1 MKKGSPVRLSI
12 LSIAVF
18 LFPGL
23 AHAHTA
29 ERGFILLLPTE
40 YYLTGGTAAVAATF
54 LVMALISP
62 ARLSAWFGKRIS
74 LPVPETP
81 RLDEALG
88 ALGFASFLFLIYCGV
103 EGARDPLTNPLP
115 LAVWTLGWVGLTLLH
130 TLIGDLWAVLN
141 PWRFPVRMIRRA
153 AGLTAVGDGPFM
165 LPNWLKVW
173 PAILLFL
180 EIAWF
185 ELVDIAPADPDRL
198 AIALSIF
205 WLIGLLGCLLFG
217 EDIWRRSGEPLS
229 ILFRYL
235 ALLAPI
241 TITRTEAGTRA
252 LILTWPGGRVLDAA
266 APSARVALFLL
277 LTLATVSFDGLKMT
291 FWYLGLIGVN
301 PLEFPG
307 RSAVTDVNSMGLV
320 GAWIALAAL
329 YFGCVALGE
338 RLAGRSGGLS
348 VAGMLVLSILPIS
361 LAYHFSH
368 YLTVLLVN
376 GQWAVV
382 AFNDPL
388 ATGANLLGAADFRV
402 TTSFLNVS
410 SDVETIWDAQV
421 ATIVLGHV
429 LAVLL
434 AHALIARRDDN
445 SSSLS
450 KALPAQAPLGALMIG
465 YTLFGLWL
473 LASPTGG

>member
-1 MKKGSPVRLSI
+1 MRFSI
-12 LSIAVF
+12 LAVAI
-18 LFPGL
+18 LLCPGI

-54 LVMALISP
+54 LVMAMVSP
-62 ARLSAWFGKRIS
+62 ARLAAWFGKRVS
-74 LPVPETP
+74 LAVPDTP
-81 RLDEALG
+81 ILDNVLG
-88 ALGFASFLFLIYCGV
+88 ALGFAVFLFLIYCGV

-141 PWRFPVRMIRRA
+141 PWRFPVRVIRRA
-153 AGLTAVGDGPFM
+153 AGLPAIGDGPVR
-165 LPNWLKVW
+165 LPNWLTMW

-180 EIAWF
+180 GIAWF

-198 AIALSIF
+198 AIALSIY
-205 WLIGLLGCLLFG
+205 WVVGLIGCLLFG
-217 EDIWRRSGEPLS
+217 EDVWRRSGEPLS

-241 TITRTEAGTRA
+241 AITRTETGGRA

-307 RSAVTDVNSMGLV
+307 RSAVTEVNSMGLV
-320 GAWIALAAL
+320 AAWIALATL

-338 RLAGRSGGLS
+338 RLAGRAGGLAA
-348 VAGMLVLSILPIS
+348 AGMLILSILPIS

-402 TTSFLNVS
+402 TTSFLNVQA
-410 SDVETIWDAQV
+410 DVETIWEAQV
-421 ATIVLGHV
+421 AAIVLGHV

-434 AHALIARRDDN
+434 AHALVARREDETPIR
-445 SSSLS
+445 SPILS
-450 KALPAQAPLGALMIG
+450 QAPLGTLMIG